1 MLYPG
6 LSKSLMFHKLNQMDL
21 LKLLK
26 DQLGKPYHDLEYLLS
41 CFREVLNELGEHNL
55 ALSVPWLN
63 QPGTAPEVN
72 MAKQLQVYSICYQL
86 LNIVEVNGAVQNRRK
101 LESKGMSNVNGLWAS
116 NLEILKNAGFNENE
130 ILCNLANI
138 QVEPVLTAHPTE
150 AKRPEVLEQYR
161 KLYLLIVKRE
171 NSMYTPVEQEDIRNE
186 IKLVLHKLWLIGEI
200 FIEKPDIRS
209 ELDNILHYLRN
220 VFPEAIPILDRR
232 LMQAWQA
239 VGFDT
244 AGINATNYL
253 PRVSFG
259 NWVGGDRDGH
269 PLISAGITQETLT
282 TMRMSAF
289 ELIKGKLVNLSRN
302 LSFYIPREKLSED
315 LQLRIQKY
323 SEYAGN
329 QLWKIQKLYHRE
341 AFRLYVNLLILRLP
355 VDFSQDK
362 VINLEEHDGSYKHSG
377 ELIDDLI
384 ALQSDLILYGA
395 SKVAWSDVR
404 DLIRYIQSFGFHL
417 AKLDIRQNSRYHDLA
432 MDQLLAA
439 AGMEIVYSGLS
450 FEQRMQFLK
459 SELNSP
465 RPFTNNFQNLPTEAL
480 SVLETYR
487 VLKNHIDRYTS
498 TSLGNIIISMTRD
511 VTDLLLPYIF
521 AREVGLLEVKQKDH
535 LMPLHVVP
543 LFETISDLEHSE
555 KIMDEYLAMPLIRK
569 SLELQQQNRRR
580 NWLRQDIMIGYSDSN
595 KDGGI
600 LSSAWNLYMAQERLS
615 KLAARHGLKIRF
627 FHGKGGTIS
636 RGAGPMHWFLK
647 ALPNG
652 SLSGHIRLTE
662 QGEIIEKKY
671 ANLLNAAYNLE
682 LLVSGTLSN
691 TMVHSALTEPET
703 HEGADILAFLSEKS
717 VSYYQELTH
726 HDDFMEFFSQA
737 TPIDAIEASKI
748 GSRPSRRTGQR
759 TLHDLRAIPWVF
771 SWSQTRF
778 NITGWYGTGS
788 ALEELHQK
796 YPEKFEHLKA
806 MVKYDHV
813 IRYIFTNID
822 TSLAATDEKIMAK
835 YASLVE
841 NAESRD
847 KIFEMITSELE
858 KLRRMMGLLIQR
870 PMEERRKNHFYSTM
884 LRAEPLE
891 RLHHYQ
897 ILLLKQWR
905 KQKAGGNSQDAET
918 TLVELLKSINAIAN
932 AIGNTG

>member
-1 MLYPG
+1 M
-6 LSKSLMFHKLNQMDL
+6 NL

-26 DQLGKPYHDLEYLLS
+26 DQLGKPYHDLEYLLV
-41 CFREVLNELGEHNL
+41 CFQEVLSGLGERNL
-55 ALSVPWLN
+55 AQSIPWLTE
-63 QPGTAPEVN
+63 GESTADVN
-72 MAKQLQVYSICYQL
+72 MVKQLQVYSICYQL

-101 LESKGMSNVNGLWAS
+101 LESNGLANVNGLWAN
-116 NLEILKNAGFNENE
+116 NLEILKKAGFTENE

-138 QVEPVLTAHPTE
+138 QAEPVLTAHPTE

-171 NSMYTPVEQEDIRNE
+171 NSMYTPVEQEEIRNE
-186 IKLVLHKLWLIGEI
+186 IKLILHKLWLIGEI
-200 FIEKPDIRS
+200 FIEKPDIHS
-209 ELDNILHYLRN
+209 ELDNILHYLKN

-239 VGFDT
+239 VGFNP
-244 AGINATNYL
+244 AGINSTNYL
-253 PRVSFG
+253 PRISFG

-269 PLISAGITQETLT
+269 PLITADITRETLT
-282 TMRMSAF
+282 VMRMSAF
-289 ELIKGKLVNLSRN
+289 ELIKSKLMNLSRN
-302 LSFYIPREKLSED
+302 LSFYIPQEKLSPE
-315 LQLRIQKY
+315 LQSRIVKY
-323 SEYAGN
+323 SPFAGTR
-329 QLWKIQKLYHRE
+329 LWKIQKLYSRE
-341 AFRLYVNLLILRLP
+341 AFRIYVNLLICRLP
-355 VDFSQDK
+355 VDFTQDK
-362 VINLEEHDGSYKHSG
+362 VITLEEHEGSYRHSG
-377 ELIDDLI
+377 ELIEDLI
-384 ALQSDLILYGA
+384 VMQEDLINYGA
-395 SKVAWSDVR
+395 SKVAWNDVR
-404 DLIRYIQSFGFHL
+404 DLIRLVQSFGFHL
-417 AKLDIRQNSRYHDLA
+417 AKLDIRQNSHYHDMA

-439 AGMEIVYSGLS
+439 AGIDMEYSTLS
-450 FEQRMQFLK
+450 YEEKKRFLLEEIK
-459 SELNSP
+459 SP
-465 RPFTNNFQNLPTEAL
+465 RPFTNSFRNLSDEAL
-480 SVLETYR
+480 SVVKTYQ
-487 VLKNHIDRYTS
+487 VLKEHVERYTS

-521 AREVGLLEVKQKDH
+521 AREVGLLEVKDRNY

-543 LFETISDLEHSE
+543 LFETIGDLEHSE
-555 KIMDEYLAMPLIRK
+555 KVMDEYLALPIVQR

-600 LSSAWNLYMAQERLS
+600 LASAWNLYLAQE
-615 KLAARHGLKIRF
+615 KLCTLATRHNLKLRF

-647 ALPNG
+647 TLPEG

-682 LLVSGTLSN
+682 LLVSGALSN
-691 TMVHSALTEPET
+691 TMLHSALKEPQP
-703 HEGADILAFLSEKS
+703 HEGADILGFLSERS
-717 VSYYQELTH
+717 VAYYQELTH
-726 HDDFMEFFSQA
+726 HPDFMEFFAQA
-737 TPIDAIEASKI
+737 TPIDAIESSRI

-759 TLHDLRAIPWVF
+759 TLQDLRAIPWVF

-788 ALEELHQK
+788 ALEELQQK
-796 YPEKFEHLKA
+796 YPEKFDRLKA

-822 TSLAATDEKIMAK
+822 TSLAATDEKIMSR
-835 YASLVE
+835 YASLVGNE
-841 NAESRD
+841 ECRNTVFGLIS
-847 KIFEMITSELE
+847 SELQ
-858 KLRRMMGLLIQR
+858 KLRKMMSVLIQR
-870 PMEERRKNHFYSTM
+870 PMEERRKNHYYSTM

-891 RLHHYQ
+891 KLHHYQ

-905 KQKAGGNSQDAET
+905 KQKTDGNTNEAEA